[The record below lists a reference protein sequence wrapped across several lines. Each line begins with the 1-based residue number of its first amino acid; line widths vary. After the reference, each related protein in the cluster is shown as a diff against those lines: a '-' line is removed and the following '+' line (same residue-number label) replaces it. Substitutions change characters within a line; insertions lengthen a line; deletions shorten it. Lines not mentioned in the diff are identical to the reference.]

1 MRHFYWHNAQWN
13 RSFSSV
19 VWIKASA
26 RLHKL
31 CKRMTRVCKSDK
43 FAYFMWFKFLSR
55 FCNKISNSSISYM
68 CFWCVLGRVTG
79 SCSVPTSG
87 KPLRCLFNVYV
98 LNLLTYLRSHLHHCI
113 RYLSMF
119 REDAVAFCLK
129 WHTLRDVVLVRVA
142 RRMSRNLKLRRYF
155 VAFWSRLVAP
165 QAPCNITWL
174 PGIPLVLML
183 PKFPKFCSIH

>member
-1 MRHFYWHNAQWN
+1 LRHFYWHNAQWN

-98 LNLLTYLRSHLHHCI
+98 LNLLTYLRRHLHHCI

-119 REDAVAFCLK
+119 REDAVAFLLEMAHVTWCCVSACGTPNVQK
-129 WHTLRDVVLVRVA
+129 
-142 RRMSRNLKLRRYF
+142 F
-155 VAFWSRLVAP
+155 EVAP
-165 QAPCNITWL
+165 IFRCVLESLGGATSAVQYHVTSRHPTR
-174 PGIPLVLML
+174 PHVTQIPEIL
-183 PKFPKFCSIH
+183 